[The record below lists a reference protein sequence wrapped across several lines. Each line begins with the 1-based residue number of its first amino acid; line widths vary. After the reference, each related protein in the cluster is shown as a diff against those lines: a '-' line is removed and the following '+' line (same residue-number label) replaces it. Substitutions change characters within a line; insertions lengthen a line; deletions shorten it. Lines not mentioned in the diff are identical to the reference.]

1 MNHARILVVDDEM
14 DMRIYIST
22 VLKSAGHQP
31 MATRDGAEGIRMA
44 REERPDLIL
53 LDIMMPNEGGAKMYM
68 ALKSDPELD
77 RIPVIMASAVSENTF
92 RHYLRMLGAGLASPV
107 RSPAAYLEK
116 PIEPDILLDTVASV
130 LASHPADSA

>member
-31 MATRDGAEGIRMA
+31 MVTRDGAEGIRMA
-44 REERPDLIL
+44 REQRPDLIL

-68 ALKSDPELD
+68 TLKSDPELD
-77 RIPVIMASAVSENTF
+77 RIPVIMASAVSEKTF
-92 RHYLRMLGAGLASPV
+92 RHYLRMLGAGLASSV
-107 RSPAAYLEK
+107 RGPAAYLEK
-116 PIEPDILLDTVASV
+116 PIEPDVLLDTVAKV
-130 LASHPADSA
+130 LASPTDSA